1 MVRIFE
7 TFKKYLRYSFLNG
20 VCTVYPVFYYRTYK
34 YEYRG
39 DLWKCPFECYHDDDC
54 DFYVDVH
61 SYCCYGKWSQDVN
74 SYVVSWSNDVT
85 LYVKN
90 GKDDLNFPFQIFKK
104 TFYYFRQRCQL
115 FPFSIL

>member
-1 MVRIFE
+1 MVRIFQ
-7 TFKKYLRYSFLNG
+7 TLKKLKTRTSFADIIYTSYYL
-20 VCTVYPVFYYRTYK
+20 VFHYRTYK

-61 SYCCYGKWSQDVN
+61 NYCCYGKWSLTG
-74 SYVVSWSNDVT
+74 SHVVGWSNDVA

-90 GKDDLNFPFQIFKK
+90 GKDDFNFPFQIIKK
-104 TFYYFRQRCQL
+104 PL
-115 FPFSIL
+115 

>member
-90 GKDDLNFPFQIFKK
+90 GKDDFNFPFQIFKK
-104 TFYYFRQRCQL
+104 TF
-115 FPFSIL
+115 

>member
-1 MVRIFE
+1 MTYHRSGTVPFIRNDN
-7 TFKKYLRYSFLNG
+7 FKSFSSGNKW
-20 VCTVYPVFYYRTYK
+20 YKWTYK

-90 GKDDLNFPFQIFKK
+90 GRSPGANMITDLFNDAYGKS
-104 TFYYFRQRCQL
+104 T
-115 FPFSIL
+115 

>member
-1 MVRIFE
+1 MLCPDRATLKAHLE
-7 TFKKYLRYSFLNG
+7 DTHQPPRHALCENCKYYLVFL
-20 VCTVYPVFYYRTYK
+20 YRTYK

-90 GKDDLNFPFQIFKK
+90 GKDDFNFPFQIIKK
-104 TFYYFRQRCQL
+104 PFYHFL
-115 FPFSIL
+115 T